1 MSDVAIAVTILLLAL
16 FPLVGW
22 RLECVLEVRPDA
34 TPPESPPPAHGHDRR
49 V

>member
-1 MSDVAIAVTILLLAL
+1 MSDVAIAATILLLAL
-16 FPLVGW
+16 LPLVGW
-22 RLECVLEVRPDA
+22 RLERALEVRPNA